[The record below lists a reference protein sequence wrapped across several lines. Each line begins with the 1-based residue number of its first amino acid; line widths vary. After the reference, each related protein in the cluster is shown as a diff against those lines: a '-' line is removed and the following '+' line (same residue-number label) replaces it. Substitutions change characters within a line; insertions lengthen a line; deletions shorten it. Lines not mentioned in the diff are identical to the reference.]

1 MDDARA
7 RLSRSGRPLP
17 VARATRQGLRRSCP
31 LDPIS
36 QFINMLSGAFN
47 RVSLSG
53 LLLGNAGAVTGWF
66 EWGVEARAEFA
77 IVTLVLAAL
86 LFAKEIVTTTEHGS
100 ERISRAL
107 TIVILPLLALFIINL
122 VFVFLL

>member
-1 MDDARA
+1 M
-7 RLSRSGRPLP
+7 
-17 VARATRQGLRRSCP
+17 
-31 LDPIS
+31 
-36 QFINMLSGAFN
+36 
-47 RVSLSG
+47 SLSG

-100 ERISRAL
+100 ERIARAL